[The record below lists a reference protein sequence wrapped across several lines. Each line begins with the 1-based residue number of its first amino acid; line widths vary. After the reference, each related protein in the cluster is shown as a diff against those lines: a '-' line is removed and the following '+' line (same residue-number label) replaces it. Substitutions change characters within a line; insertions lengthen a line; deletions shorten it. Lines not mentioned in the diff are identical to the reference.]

1 MKATRKLDVV
11 VDGVRYRST
20 RLLDNCGVLRTGVV
34 VYGAYSEPESHGVK
48 VVRVWLCR
56 AMVLVETYSIWDD
69 GTGACV
75 GTRYHVADQ
84 HELETLLRKS
94 QDPDLEPYVRRNAVP
109 EAA

>member
-11 VDGVRYRST
+11 LNGVRYRST

-34 VYGAYSEPESHGVK
+34 VYGAYSEPESHGVS

-56 AMVLVETYSIWDD
+56 STVLVETYSIWDD
-69 GTGACV
+69 GKGGVV
-75 GTRYHVADQ
+75 GRRYHVADQ
-84 HELETLLRKS
+84 GELERLYRRS
-94 QDPDLEPYVRRNAVP
+94 QDPDLLPYVRRNAVP